1 MPAIERAAVVIQ
13 APHDV
18 LAGLASS
25 RGKLNWPND
34 FGHLRRA
41 LLWRPIGGKISAKI
55 LLERIQNQSCRDGAG
70 RW

>member
-1 MPAIERAAVVIQ
+1 MDFWGVI
-13 APHDV
+13 V
-18 LAGLASS
+18 SYSAGGVEFLLLGQQS

-55 LLERIQNQSCRDGAG
+55 LLERIQ
-70 RW
+70 